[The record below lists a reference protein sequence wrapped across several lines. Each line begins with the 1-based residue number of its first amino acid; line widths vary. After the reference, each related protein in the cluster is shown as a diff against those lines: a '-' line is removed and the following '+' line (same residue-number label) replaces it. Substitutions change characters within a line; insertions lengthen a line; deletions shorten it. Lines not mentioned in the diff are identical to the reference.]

1 MMRGFMGFGGLMLG
15 TVVTVPLYTLVFAFA
30 AWRWARSKRAQA
42 TRISLAALG
51 LVATTA
57 LVTAV
62 VAFVLFR
69 VLVNAAFGA
78 EAASA
83 TVLGMLAFAGI
94 SVAPASLVAALVVR
108 AQKEKLA
115 EELDDPARQH
125 DDRATFQEG
134 LPGGSTIVLYEVA
147 VWLVPLV
154 YAASRL

>member
-1 MMRGFMGFGGLMLG
+1 MGFGGLMLG
-15 TVVTVPLYTLVFAFA
+15 TVVTVPLYALVFAVA

-51 LVATTA
+51 LVANTA

-69 VLVNAAFGA
+69 VLVDAVFAA

-83 TVLGMLAFAGI
+83 TVLGMFAFSGL
-94 SVAPASLVAALVVR
+94 SVAPASLLAALVVR
-108 AQKEKLA
+108 AQKERLA
-115 EELDDPARQH
+115 EELEDPSRPH
-125 DDRATFQEG
+125 DNRATFQQDM
-134 LPGGSTIVLYEVA
+134 PGGSTIILYELA